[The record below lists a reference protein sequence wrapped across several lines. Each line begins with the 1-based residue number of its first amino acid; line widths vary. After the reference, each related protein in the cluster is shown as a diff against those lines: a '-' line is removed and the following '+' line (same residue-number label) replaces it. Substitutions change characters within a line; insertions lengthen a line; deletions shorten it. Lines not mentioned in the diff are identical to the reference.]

1 VPSARDEENL
11 FSFCHQPSSLFTLS
25 DMIINH
31 PPFCCRTEPCHNPWT
46 GAAAPL
52 SRGMTIIEVMISVA
66 ILATVLTIL
75 AGNIFTLSVVR
86 QVAKEEAIVQELM
99 TGLIERIQSEPLS
112 NLGVKNEGISHL
124 NAWSWHRRLTPR
136 YPETQSGVVAPMTEV
151 KPTAAVPM
159 AADSANVLPFSNY
172 LLQVYD
178 KSDPPQLISPGLL
191 SQPSGVQDL
200 KVYLE
205 YYRQTVMLN
214 DLLLSTTPTKTW
226 KEITTCTG
234 AYLNRNELIYSD
246 DLDGDNRLDLSS
258 EQNAAVLIR
267 AVVTWK
273 SRDGGQRQRELT
285 LARRQ

>member
-1 VPSARDEENL
+1 MTIMNL
-11 FSFCHQPSSLFTLS
+11 YYGFCQERSHQPRVVSGVCLR
-25 DMIINH
+25 H
-31 PPFCCRTEPCHNPWT
+31 
-46 GAAAPL
+46 
-52 SRGMTIIEVMISVA
+52 GMTIIEVMISVA

-136 YPETQSGVVAPMTEV
+136 YPEDKTGVIPPMTEV
-151 KPTAAVPM
+151 KPTAAIPM
-159 AADSANVLPFSNY
+159 TADAANVLPFTNY
-172 LLQVYD
+172 LLPIYD
-178 KSDPPQLISPGLL
+178 KSNPPQLISPGLL
-191 SQPSGVQDL
+191 SQPSGIQDL

-205 YYRQTVMLN
+205 YYRQNVMLN

-234 AYLNRNELIYSD
+234 AYLNRNDLIYSD
-246 DLDGDNRLDLSS
+246 DLDGDNRLDLST